1 MMMEHVTA
9 TARLLKEWWMAFA
22 RALGWFNTRLLL
34 TVVYVVLFALPALVL
49 KLLRKD
55 LLDRKFNNNSSYWI
69 NKEKV
74 AHTIEQAKHQF

>member
-1 MMMEHVTA
+1 MEYVTI
-9 TARLLKEWWMAFA
+9 TARFLKKLWMAFA

-34 TVVYVVLFALPALVL
+34 TVVYVVLFALPVLVL

-55 LLDRKFNNNSSYWI
+55 LLDRKFNDSSSYWI